1 MIEVYLKTNKNYEMN
16 GDMTLEP
23 SSCPYKDKEYL
34 LTIEHPFDK
43 LGRWKYLDY
52 ENVIKAEG
60 KLYRI
65 FNVVKSLDYITAYA
79 RPIFFDLIDTIL
91 LDVRPTNKTGQQA
104 LEDILKGT
112 GFKAHSNISTHNTAY
127 YIRKNIVEAIL
138 GNDDNSFLNRWGG
151 EIDLDNFDIYIND
164 KIGSDNGV
172 RVEFG
177 YNLNEI
183 EEDINIEEVAT
194 RIIPMGFD
202 GLMLEGDTP
211 WIDSPLI
218 DKYVNPKMRVIKFDD
233 VKVKESETDEEG
245 FNTIEE
251 ARAELIKRC
260 NKLYE
265 EGIDKPQVNYK
276 IDMINLANTT
286 AYKNYIDLV
295 KVGKGD
301 TVTCYVKALDI
312 DVKARVI
319 DFEKDYLTGEYINI
333 ELGSVQSDFFNKQS
347 DIQNK
352 VDSILNGNG
361 TIKGDKISGV
371 INALDAKFKALR
383 DIAQPQHIRATI
395 YEDRIEDSPTFG
407 CICIGSMGFEIAGS
421 FKPGTKEWDFRTFGT
436 GKGFVADCITT
447 GILRAILLESLNG
460 NTTIDLDNG
469 KVKIKNGGF
478 IGSDSCF
485 WDLDKQ
491 QISGKNLLID
501 LLNGFTK
508 WTHETDGYT
517 EVNGKGFFRNGRPY
531 HNLIAVGTGM
541 SGGSDGIVPRTVRV
555 QLPDEF
561 KGKKFQVIC
570 QTVDTQGG
578 EVEEYMKRIHLS
590 WENLNTNDATFDVTG
605 YWTAKL
611 NNFENEK
618 ELLWSY
624 IVIGG

>member
-1 MIEVYLKTNKNYEMN
+1 MIEVYLKTNTNYEMN
-16 GDMTLEP
+16 GDMPLEP
-23 SSCPYKDKEYL
+23 SNCSYKSREYL

-43 LGRWKYLDY
+43 LERWKFLEY

-112 GFKAHSNISTHNTAY
+112 GFKAHSNISNVSTAY
-127 YIRKNIVEAIL
+127 YIRRNIVEAIL
-138 GNDDNSFLNRWGG
+138 GDDENSFLNRWGG
-151 EIDLDNFDIYIND
+151 EVYLDNFDIYIND
-164 KIGSDNGV
+164 KIGADNGV

-183 EEDINIEEVAT
+183 EENINIEEVAT

-211 WIDSPLI
+211 WIDSLLI
-218 DKYVNPKMRVIKFDD
+218 DKYVNPKMRVVKFDD

-286 AYKNYIDLV
+286 AYKSYIDLV
-295 KVGKGD
+295 KVGEGD
-301 TVTCYVKALDI
+301 AVTCYVKALDI
-312 DVKARVI
+312 NVKTRVI
-319 DFEKDYLTGEYINI
+319 DFEKDLITGDYIYL
-333 ELGSVQSDFFNKQS
+333 ELGSSQCDFFNKQA

-352 VDSILNGNG
+352 VESILNGNG
-361 TIKGDKISGV
+361 TVKGDKISGV
-371 INALDAKFKALR
+371 INALDTKFQAMR
-383 DIAQPQHIRATI
+383 DVAQPQQVRAMI
-395 YEDRIEDSPTFG
+395 FEDRVEDSPTFG
-407 CICIGSMGFEIAGS
+407 CLAIGTMGFEIASS
-421 FKPGTKEWDFRTFGT
+421 FKPGTKVWDFRTFGT

-460 NTTIDLDNG
+460 NTTIDLSNG

-478 IGSDSCF
+478 IGNDSCF

-491 QISGKNLLID
+491 QISGKNLLMD

-508 WTHETDGYT
+508 WNHESDGYT
-517 EVNGKGFFRNGRPY
+517 EANAKGFFRNGRPY
-531 HNLIAVGTGM
+531 HNLITVGTGI
-541 SGGSDGIVPRTVRV
+541 SGGSAGVVPKTVRV
-555 QLPDEF
+555 QLPDKFKNKEF
-561 KGKKFQVIC
+561 RVIC
-570 QTVDTQGG
+570 QVVDTQGG
-578 EVEEYMKRIHLS
+578 EAEEYLKRIHLS
-590 WENLNTNDATFDVTG
+590 WDNLNKANATFDVTG
-605 YWTAKL
+605 YWIAKK
-611 NNFENEK
+611 NNLQNEK
-618 ELLWSY
+618 ELQWSY
-624 IVIGG
+624 IAIGG

>member
-1 MIEVYLKTNKNYEMN
+1 MIEVYLKTNTNYEMN
-16 GDMTLEP
+16 GDMPLEP
-23 SSCPYKDKEYL
+23 SNCSYKSREYL

-43 LGRWKYLDY
+43 LERWKFLEY

-65 FNVVKSLDYITAYA
+65 FNVIKSLDYITAYA

-112 GFKAHSNISTHNTAY
+112 GFKAHSNISNVSTAY
-127 YIRKNIVEAIL
+127 YIRRNIVEAIL
-138 GNDDNSFLNRWGG
+138 GDDENSFLNRWGG
-151 EIDLDNFDIYIND
+151 EVYLDNFDIYIND
-164 KIGSDNGV
+164 KIGADNGV

-183 EEDINIEEVAT
+183 EENINIDEVAT

-211 WIDSPLI
+211 WIDSLLI
-218 DKYVNPKMRVIKFDD
+218 DKYVNPKMRVVKFDD

-286 AYKNYIDLV
+286 AYKSYIDLV
-295 KVGKGD
+295 KVGEGD
-301 TVTCYVKALDI
+301 AVTCYVKALDI
-312 DVKARVI
+312 DVKTRVI
-319 DFEKDYLTGEYINI
+319 DFEKDLITGDYIYL
-333 ELGSVQSDFFNKQS
+333 ELGSSQCDFFNKQA

-352 VDSILNGNG
+352 VESILNGNG
-361 TIKGDKISGV
+361 TVKGDKISGV
-371 INALDAKFKALR
+371 INALDTKFQAMR
-383 DIAQPQHIRATI
+383 DVAQPQQVRAMI
-395 YEDRIEDSPTFG
+395 FEDRVEDSPTFG
-407 CICIGSMGFEIAGS
+407 CLAIGTMGFEIASS
-421 FKPGTKEWDFRTFGT
+421 FKPGTKVWDFRTFGT

-460 NTTIDLDNG
+460 NTTIDLSNG

-478 IGSDSCF
+478 IGNDSCF

-491 QISGKNLLID
+491 QISGKNLLMD

-508 WTHETDGYT
+508 WNHESDGYT
-517 EVNGKGFFRNGRPY
+517 EANAKGFFRNGRPY
-531 HNLIAVGTGM
+531 HNLITVGTGI
-541 SGGSDGIVPRTVRV
+541 SGGSAGVVPKTVRV
-555 QLPDEF
+555 QLPDKFKNKEF
-561 KGKKFQVIC
+561 RVIC
-570 QTVDTQGG
+570 QVVDTQGG
-578 EVEEYMKRIHLS
+578 EAEEYLKRIHLS
-590 WENLNTNDATFDVTG
+590 WDNLNKANATFDVTG
-605 YWTAKL
+605 YWTAKQ
-611 NNFENEK
+611 NNLQNEK
-618 ELLWSY
+618 ELQWSY
-624 IVIGG
+624 IAIGG

>member
-1 MIEVYLKTNKNYEMN
+1 MIEVYLKTNTNYEMN
-16 GDMTLEP
+16 GDMPLEP
-23 SSCPYKDKEYL
+23 SNCSYKSREYL

-43 LGRWKYLDY
+43 LERWKFLEY

-112 GFKAHSNISTHNTAY
+112 GFKAHSNISNVSTAY
-127 YIRKNIVEAIL
+127 YIRRNIVEAIL
-138 GNDDNSFLNRWGG
+138 GDDENSFLNRWGG
-151 EIDLDNFDIYIND
+151 EVYLDNFDIYIND
-164 KIGSDNGV
+164 KIGADNGV

-183 EEDINIEEVAT
+183 EENINIEEVAT

-211 WIDSPLI
+211 WIDSLLI
-218 DKYVNPKMRVIKFDD
+218 DKYVNPKMRVVKFDD

-286 AYKNYIDLV
+286 AYKSYIDLV
-295 KVGKGD
+295 KVGEGD
-301 TVTCYVKALDI
+301 AVTCYVKALDI
-312 DVKARVI
+312 NVKTRVI
-319 DFEKDYLTGEYINI
+319 DFEKDLITGDYIYL
-333 ELGSVQSDFFNKQS
+333 ELGSSQCDFFNKQA

-352 VDSILNGNG
+352 VESILNGNG
-361 TIKGDKISGV
+361 TVKGDKISGV
-371 INALDAKFKALR
+371 INALDTKFQAMR
-383 DIAQPQHIRATI
+383 DVAQPQQVRAMI
-395 YEDRIEDSPTFG
+395 FEDRVEDSPTFG
-407 CICIGSMGFEIAGS
+407 CLAIGTMGFEIASS
-421 FKPGTKEWDFRTFGT
+421 FKPGTKVWDFRTFGT
-436 GKGFVADCITT
+436 GQGFVADCITT

-460 NTTIDLDNG
+460 NTTIDLGNG

-478 IGSDSCF
+478 IGNDSCF

-491 QISGKNLLID
+491 QISGKNLLMD

-508 WTHETDGYT
+508 WNHESDGYT
-517 EVNGKGFFRNGRPY
+517 EANAKGFFRNGRPY
-531 HNLIAVGTGM
+531 HNLITVGTGI
-541 SGGSDGIVPRTVRV
+541 SGGSAGVVPKTVRV
-555 QLPDEF
+555 KLPDSFKNKEF
-561 KGKKFQVIC
+561 RIVCQV
-570 QTVDTQGG
+570 VDTKGG
-578 EVEEYMKRIHLS
+578 EVEEYLKRIHLS
-590 WENLNTNDATFDVTG
+590 WDNLNKTNATFDVTG
-605 YWTAKL
+605 YWTAKK
-611 NNFENEK
+611 NNLENEK
-618 ELLWSY
+618 ELQWSY
-624 IVIGG
+624 IAIGG

>member
-1 MIEVYLKTNKNYEMN
+1 MIEVYLKTNTNYEMN
-16 GDMTLEP
+16 GDMPLEP
-23 SSCPYKDKEYL
+23 SNCSYKSREYL

-43 LGRWKYLDY
+43 LERWKFLEY

-65 FNVVKSLDYITAYA
+65 FNVIKSLDYITAYA

-112 GFKAHSNISTHNTAY
+112 GFKAHSNISNVSTAY
-127 YIRKNIVEAIL
+127 YIRRNIVEAIL
-138 GNDDNSFLNRWGG
+138 GDDENSFLNRWGG
-151 EIDLDNFDIYIND
+151 EVYLDNFDIYIND
-164 KIGSDNGV
+164 KIGADNGV

-183 EEDINIEEVAT
+183 EENINIDEVAT

-211 WIDSPLI
+211 WIDSLLI
-218 DKYVNPKMRVIKFDD
+218 DKYVNPKMRVVKFDD

-286 AYKNYIDLV
+286 AYKSYIDLV
-295 KVGKGD
+295 KVGEGD
-301 TVTCYVKALDI
+301 AVTCYVKALDI
-312 DVKARVI
+312 DVKTRVI
-319 DFEKDYLTGEYINI
+319 DFEKDLITGDYIYL
-333 ELGSVQSDFFNKQS
+333 ELGSSQCDFFNKQA

-352 VDSILNGNG
+352 VESILNGNG
-361 TIKGDKISGV
+361 TVKGDKISGV
-371 INALDAKFKALR
+371 INALDTKFQAMR
-383 DIAQPQHIRATI
+383 DVAQPQQVRAMI
-395 YEDRIEDSPTFG
+395 FEDRVEDSPTFG
-407 CICIGSMGFEIAGS
+407 CLAIGTMGFEIASS
-421 FKPGTKEWDFRTFGT
+421 FKPGTKVWDFRTFGT

-447 GILRAILLESLNG
+447 GILRTILLESLNG
-460 NTTIDLDNG
+460 NTTIDLSNG

-478 IGSDSCF
+478 IGNDSCF

-491 QISGKNLLID
+491 QISGKNLLMD

-508 WTHETDGYT
+508 WNHESDGYT
-517 EVNGKGFFRNGRPY
+517 EANAKGFFRNGRPY
-531 HNLIAVGTGM
+531 HNLITVGTGI
-541 SGGSDGIVPRTVRV
+541 SGGSAGVVPKTVRV
-555 QLPDEF
+555 QLPDKFKNKEF
-561 KGKKFQVIC
+561 RVIC
-570 QTVDTQGG
+570 QVVDTQGG
-578 EVEEYMKRIHLS
+578 EAEEYLKRIHLS
-590 WENLNTNDATFDVTG
+590 WDNLNKANATFDVTG
-605 YWTAKL
+605 YWTAKK
-611 NNFENEK
+611 NNLQNEK
-618 ELLWSY
+618 ELQWSY
-624 IVIGG
+624 IAIGG

>member
-16 GDMTLEP
+16 GEMTLEP
-23 SSCPYKDKEYL
+23 SSCIYKNKEYL

-43 LGRWKYLDY
+43 LERWKYLDY
-52 ENVIKAEG
+52 ENVIKTEG

-112 GFKAHSNISTHNTAY
+112 GFKAHSNISTLNTAY

-151 EIDLDNFDIYIND
+151 EIYLDNFDVYIND
-164 KIGSDNGV
+164 KIGADNGV

-218 DKYVNPKMRVIKFDD
+218 EKYVNPKMRVVKFDD

-295 KVGKGD
+295 KVGEGD

-319 DFEKDYLTGEYINI
+319 DFQKDHVTGEYINI

-371 INALDAKFKALR
+371 INALDTKFKALR
-383 DIAQPQHIRATI
+383 DVAQPQEVRAMI
-395 YEDRIEDSPTFG
+395 FEDRVEDSPTFG
-407 CICIGSMGFEIAGS
+407 CLAIGTMGFEIASS
-421 FKPGTKEWDFRTFGT
+421 FKAGTKEWDFRTFGT
-436 GKGFVADCITT
+436 GKGFVADCIMT
-447 GILRAILLESLNG
+447 GALKSLNG
-460 NTTIDLDNG
+460 NTNIDLDNG
-469 KVKIKNGGF
+469 KVKIKSGGF

-531 HNLIAVGTGM
+531 HNLITSGTGV
-541 SGGSDGIVPRTVRV
+541 SGGSAGNFPRTVRV
-555 QLPDEF
+555 QLPDSF
-561 KGKKFQVIC
+561 KNKDFKVVCQV
-570 QTVDTQGG
+570 VDTQGG
-578 EVEEYMKRIHLS
+578 EVEEYLKRVHLS
-590 WENLNTNDATFDVTG
+590 WGNINKANATFEVTG

-611 NNFENEK
+611 NQLENEK
-618 ELLWSY
+618 ELQWSY
-624 IVIGG
+624 VAIGG